1 MGYYNRSSAGPF
13 KLLSLSKLKK
23 AIQILASLGLGVGIL
38 FWLFTKENLDWAS
51 FQVELKKINWYW
63 IILGIVNLQL
73 SWLYRAIRWQ
83 MQIEAIDRR
92 YALRD
97 LWAASITGV
106 AINYL
111 IPRSGELLK
120 CAWVGKKTGS
130 STPRLI
136 GTVVTE
142 RAIDV
147 LCLIL
152 IVGIGFFL
160 EYDVLI
166 SFLLEEAKV
175 PYWLFYL
182 AVFGSLFG
190 LASLFAIKRLARS
203 QGGIFAKAWDLLM
216 ALWEGILSIRKLKRP
231 FLFIALTLLIWS
243 SYVLMQYLV
252 FFAYPPASNFG
263 FEVALI
269 VFIFSSFG
277 IVVPTPGGIGSFQFF
292 AQTALIISGMASAS
306 ALFFANIMF
315 WPFVI
320 SNIVFGTIGFL
331 ILSNTPDKSNPI
343 ENIEVQ

>member
-1 MGYYNRSSAGPF
+1 MGDDNCPSKSSVKHLG
-13 KLLSLSKLKK
+13 LSNIKK
-23 AIQILASLGLGVGIL
+23 ALQILASLALGIVIL
-38 FWLFTKENLDWAS
+38 YWLFDKENLDWTS
-51 FQVELKKINWYW
+51 FKAELTTINWFW
-63 IILGIVNLQL
+63 IILGIINLQL

-92 YALRD
+92 YALLD
-97 LWAASITGV
+97 LWAASIAGV

-120 CAWVGKKTGS
+120 CAWVGNKTGS
-130 STPRLI
+130 STSRLI

-147 LCLIL
+147 LCLLL
-152 IVGIGFFL
+152 IVCIGFFL

-182 AVFGSLFG
+182 GLFGGAFG
-190 LASLFAIKRLARS
+190 LASLFVIKRLAKRK
-203 QGGIFAKAWDLLM
+203 GGIFAKLWHLVV
-216 ALWEGILSIRKLKRP
+216 ALWEGIISVKKLKRP
-231 FLFIALTLLIWS
+231 LLFIALTLLIWS

-292 AQTALIISGMASAS
+292 AQTALVLYGMASTS
-306 ALFFANIMF
+306 ALFFANIIF

-331 ILSNTPDKSNPI
+331 IISNMPYKSKSI
-343 ENIEVQ
+343 ENAEAQ

>member
-1 MGYYNRSSAGPF
+1 MGDDNRLSESSF
-13 KLLSLSKLKK
+13 KHLDLSKLKK
-23 AIQILASLGLGVGIL
+23 ALQILASLALGIGIL
-38 FWLFTKENLDWAS
+38 YWLFAKENLDWAD
-51 FQVELKKINWYW
+51 FQTELTTVNWFW
-63 IILGIVNLQL
+63 IILGIINLQL

-97 LWAASITGV
+97 LWAASIAGV

-147 LCLIL
+147 LCLLL
-152 IVGIGFFL
+152 IVCIGFFL

-175 PYWLFYL
+175 PYWLLYL
-182 AVFGSLFG
+182 GLFG
-190 LASLFAIKRLARS
+190 GVLGLAFLFVTQRLAKRK
-203 QGGIFAKAWDLLM
+203 GGVFAKLWDLVT
-216 ALWEGILSIRKLKRP
+216 ALWEGILSVKKLKRP

-252 FFAYPPASNFG
+252 FFAYPPASKFG
-263 FEVALI
+263 FDVALI

-277 IVVPTPGGIGSFQFF
+277 IIVPTPGGIGSFQFF
-292 AQTALIISGMASAS
+292 AQTALVIYGMASAS

-320 SNIVFGTIGFL
+320 SNIVFGIIGFF
-331 ILSNTPDKSNPI
+331 ILSNTPDKSKPI
-343 ENIEVQ
+343 ENAEV

>member
-1 MGYYNRSSAGPF
+1 MGYDNGPS
-13 KLLSLSKLKK
+13 KSPIKYLGLSKLKK
-23 AIQILASLGLGVGIL
+23 ALQILASLALGIGIL
-38 FWLFTKENLDWAS
+38 YWLFTKENLDWAS
-51 FQVELKKINWYW
+51 FRTEMTTINWFW
-63 IILGIVNLQL
+63 IILGIINLQL

-97 LWAASITGV
+97 LWAASIAGV

-147 LCLIL
+147 LCLLL
-152 IVGIGFFL
+152 IVCIGFFL

-175 PYWLFYL
+175 PYWLLYL
-182 AVFGSLFG
+182 GLFG
-190 LASLFAIKRLARS
+190 GLLGLAFLFAIKRLAKS
-203 QGGIFAKAWDLLM
+203 QGGVFAKAWGLM
-216 ALWEGILSIRKLKRP
+216 IALWEGILSVKKLKRP

-292 AQTALIISGMASAS
+292 AQTALVIYGMASAS

-320 SNIVFGTIGFL
+320 SNIVLGTIGFL
-331 ILSNTPDKSNPI
+331 ILSNTPDKSSPV
-343 ENIEVQ
+343 ENAEVR